1 MASIYEKIFGTKPPL
16 ADQKPMGIQD
26 DTPIV
31 PLDEDLEDLILE
43 LPAEVQD
50 DVARYK
56 DIFRETPIILENY
69 LKEYRDKGFSD
80 YIEKEK
86 FKDDAEITDGGTS
99 LNGKQADFVFN
110 LHEDRF
116 SVNIN
121 KLK

>member
-1 MASIYEKIFGTKPPL
+1 MSEEFGQVSNIYRLRK
-16 ADQKPMGIQD
+16 
-26 DTPIV
+26 
-31 PLDEDLEDLILE
+31 ILE
-43 LPAEVQD
+43 RAVE
-50 DVARYK
+50 
-56 DIFRETPIILENY
+56 
-69 LKEYRDKGFSD
+69 
-80 YIEKEK
+80 EK